1 MPRETIE
8 ITLTE
13 ADPYMPAA
21 KLIAAIAYPDP
32 LDKIERDAFMQA
44 IVRYTLEKRI
54 NLHPQWAQEPQW
66 IRPAYF
72 SGDEKQFDA
81 RLRRGNKKLKER
93 FAAAQFFLIPHLRA
107 VETGEPARK
116 VQGFEPTVNNMAHQ
130 VLDFL
135 DWKGDSHST
144 VKTKVWKP
152 SRPVAHAAAALIV
165 WKEVLWGKWGRNPE
179 VDKLFA
185 LCMLPEYVAEVI
197 EVSEYY
203 RGMLADIKQ
212 FTIRD
217 EETVKFSA
225 VWL

>member
-13 ADPYMPAA
+13 VDPYMPGA

-32 LDKIERDAFMQA
+32 LDQNERDLFMQA
-44 IVRYTLEKRI
+44 IVRHTLEKRI
-54 NLHPQWAQEPQW
+54 ILHTQWAQEPQL

-72 SGDEKQFDA
+72 SGEEKQIDA
-81 RLRRGNKKLKER
+81 SLRRGNKKLKHR
-93 FAAAQFFLIPHLRA
+93 LAAASFFLIPHLRA
-107 VETGEPARK
+107 IETGQRLQK

-144 VKTKVWKP
+144 VKTQVWKP

-165 WKEVLWGKWGRNPE
+165 WKEVLWEKWGRNPK
-179 VDKLFA
+179 VDKQLA
-185 LCMLPEYVAEVI
+185 LCILPEYVQEVVEI
-197 EVSEYY
+197 SEYY
-203 RGMLADIKQ
+203 RSMLPEIKQ

-217 EETVKFSA
+217 EETVKFST

>member
-13 ADPYMPAA
+13 ADPYMPGA
-21 KLIAAIAYPDP
+21 KLIAAVAYPDP
-32 LDKIERDAFMQA
+32 SDKNERDKFMQA
-44 IVRYTLEKRI
+44 VVRYTLEKRI
-54 NLHPQWAQEPQW
+54 KVHPRWAQEAQW
-66 IRPAYF
+66 IGPAYF
-72 SGDEKQFDA
+72 SGQEKLNDA
-81 RLRRGNKKLKER
+81 CLRRGNKKLNHR
-93 FAAAQFFLIPHLRA
+93 LAAAWFFLIPHLRA
-107 VETGEPARK
+107 VETGQPLGK
-116 VQGFEPTVNNMAHQ
+116 VNGVEPTVNNMAHQ

-144 VKTKVWKP
+144 VKTQVWKP

-165 WKEVLWGKWGRNPE
+165 WKDVLWEKWGRNPN

-197 EVSEYY
+197 EISEYY
-203 RGMLADIKQ
+203 RSMIPDITQ

-217 EETVKFSA
+217 DEMVKFSA

>member
-1 MPRETIE
+1 
-8 ITLTE
+8 
-13 ADPYMPAA
+13 
-21 KLIAAIAYPDP
+21 
-32 LDKIERDAFMQA
+32 
-44 IVRYTLEKRI
+44 
-54 NLHPQWAQEPQW
+54 
-66 IRPAYF
+66 
-72 SGDEKQFDA
+72 
-81 RLRRGNKKLKER
+81 
-93 FAAAQFFLIPHLRA
+93 
-107 VETGEPARK
+107 
-116 VQGFEPTVNNMAHQ
+116 MAHQ

-144 VKTKVWKP
+144 AKTQVWKP

-165 WKEVLWGKWGRNPE
+165 WKEVLWEKWGRHPK

-197 EVSEYY
+197 DISEYY
-203 RGMLADIKQ
+203 RSMLPDIQQ